1 MKRND
6 IMEKAKEI
14 LERMKDKRTWK
25 EAEVSMEEVKEV
37 LNEFMEGKNGESNND
52 AESRRLRS
60 KVERLTESNKQLI
73 AENKRL
79 KGGK

>member
-1 MKRND
+1 
-6 IMEKAKEI
+6 MEKAKEI
-14 LERMKDKRTWK
+14 LEKMEHARTWK
-25 EAEVSMEEVKEV
+25 EAEVSMEDVRDV
-37 LNEFMEGKNGESNND
+37 LSEFMEGKSGESND

-60 KVERLTESNKQLI
+60 KVERLTESNKQLM

>member
-1 MKRND
+1 
-6 IMEKAKEI
+6 MEKAKEI
-14 LERMKDKRTWK
+14 IERMKDKRTWK

-37 LNEFMEGKNGESNND
+37 LTEFVEGSKNGETNND
-52 AESRRLRS
+52 AETRRLRS
-60 KVERLTESNKQLI
+60 KVERLTESNKQLM